1 MSSPHFRVDS
11 FALHPLHAVLSA
23 FPVPLFLGALL
34 SDIGYTRSYQVQW
47 INFSSWLIAGGLVL
61 AGIALLWAALAMVRA
76 RRGRPTLYFLLLLAA
91 WVVGF
96 VNALTHARDAWAT
109 MPAGLV
115 LSAIVALL
123 AIVANAVAYAAA
135 CKEGVK

>member
-1 MSSPHFRVDS
+1 VASTHFRLDS

-61 AGIALLWAALAMVRA
+61 GGIALLWATLAMVRA
-76 RRGRPTLYFLLLLAA
+76 RRGRPTLYFLLLLVTWAL
-91 WVVGF
+91 GLI
-96 VNALTHARDAWAT
+96 NALTHARDAWAT
-109 MPAGLV
+109 MPAGLI
-115 LSAIVALL
+115 LSAIVAVL
-123 AIVANAVAYAAA
+123 ALAANAIAYAAA